1 MEEKIRFGSLF
12 DFYGE
17 LLGEQQRR
25 ICEATLLE
33 DLSLSEIAAEL
44 GMSRQGVHAHLMRGE
59 KALEEYESRL
69 HLYEKFL
76 RIEELVRQIDDEARD
91 RGLSTIVSL
100 SEQIMEEL

>member
-1 MEEKIRFGSLF
+1 
-12 DFYGE
+12 
-17 LLGEQQRR
+17 
-25 ICEATLLE
+25 
-33 DLSLSEIAAEL
+33 
-44 GMSRQGVHAHLMRGE
+44 MRGE

>member
-33 DLSLSEIAAEL
+33 DLSLSEIASEL

-76 RIEELVRQIDDEARD
+76 RIEELVRQIETEAGEQ
-91 RGLSTIVSL
+91 GLTSIADL
-100 SEQIMEEL
+100 SRQIMEEL